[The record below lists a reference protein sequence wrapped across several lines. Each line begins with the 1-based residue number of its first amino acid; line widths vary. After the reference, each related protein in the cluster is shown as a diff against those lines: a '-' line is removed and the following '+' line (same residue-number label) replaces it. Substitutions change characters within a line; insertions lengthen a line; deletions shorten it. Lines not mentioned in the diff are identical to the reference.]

1 MIEADVAVIG
11 AGPAGAA
18 AALRLA
24 PSRRVVLIERR
35 ATAPDRIGESLPAA
49 AQHVLRELRVWDAF
63 LAEGHAPS
71 FANCSAWG
79 GPGIVEQDS
88 LRDPDGHG
96 WHLDRVC
103 FENGLRAA
111 AAARGVELCMPAQPR
126 SVSRRDG
133 RWEIAFGAET
143 VAARVLID
151 AGGRMSAA
159 PRLFGAQR
167 SVPDKL
173 VCGWIHGIA
182 EADARNLTYIEAE
195 PDGWWYTAPLPG
207 GRRVLAFHTD
217 ADLPAAAD
225 AQSARALLA
234 RARSV
239 PQLREMLEPARFDAD
254 GPSGF
259 CAAHSAALVPA
270 AGDGWLAV
278 GDAALAFDPLSSQ
291 GLFNALCTGLSGAKA
306 ADAMLDGDRGAADR
320 HIAAIEQIRA
330 AYRAHLAVYYGAE
343 RRWTGR
349 VFWRRRMAVVPQGS
363 AAQ

>member
-18 AALRLA
+18 AALHLA

-35 ATAPDRIGESLPAA
+35 DTVSDRIGESLPAA
-49 AQHVLRELRVWDAF
+49 AQHLLRELGVWEAF

-79 GPGIVEQDS
+79 GPGIAEQDS

-96 WHLDRVC
+96 WHLDRVR
-103 FENGLRAA
+103 FEEGLRAA
-111 AAARGVELCMPAQPR
+111 AVARGAELIMPAQPR
-126 SVSRRDG
+126 SLSRRDG
-133 RWEIAFGAET
+133 RWEIALDGET

-159 PRLFGAQR
+159 PRLFGAR
-167 SVPDKL
+167 RIALDKL
-173 VCGWIHGIA
+173 VCGWIHGMA
-182 EADARNLTYIEAE
+182 EPGARNLTYIESE
-195 PDGWWYTAPLPG
+195 PAGWWYTAPLPQ

-217 ADLPAAAD
+217 ADLPAATD

-234 RARSV
+234 RARGV
-239 PQLREMLEPARFDAD
+239 PQLREVLKPARFDAD

-270 AGDGWLAV
+270 GGDGWFAA

-291 GLFNALCTGLSGAKA
+291 GLFNALYTGLSSAKA
-306 ADAMLDGDRGAADR
+306 AIAALDGERDAAGR
-320 HIAAIEQIRA
+320 HIAGIEQVGA

-343 RRWTGR
+343 RRWASR
-349 VFWRRRMAVVPQGS
+349 VFWRRRRVAVPQES
-363 AAQ
+363 AR

>member
-18 AALRLA
+18 AALHLA

-35 ATAPDRIGESLPAA
+35 ETAPDRIGESLPAA
-49 AQHVLRELRVWDAF
+49 AQHLLRELGVWEAF

-71 FANCSAWG
+71 FANCSVWG
-79 GPGIVEQDS
+79 GPGIAEQDS

-96 WHLDRVC
+96 WHLDRVR

-111 AAARGVELCMPAQPR
+111 AVARGARLLMPAQPR
-126 SVSRRDG
+126 SVSRRGG
-133 RWEIAFGAET
+133 RWEIGFDAET
-143 VAARVLID
+143 VTARVLID

-159 PRLFGAQR
+159 PSLFGARR
-167 SVPDKL
+167 SVLDRL

-182 EADARNLTYIEAE
+182 EAQARNLTYVESE

-217 ADLPAAAD
+217 ADLPAAAE

-234 RARSV
+234 RAMDVARLHEV
-239 PQLREMLEPARFDAD
+239 LEDARFDAY

-270 AGDGWLAV
+270 AGDGWFAA
-278 GDAALAFDPLSSQ
+278 GDSALAFDPLSSQ
-291 GLFNALCTGLSGAKA
+291 GLFNALYAGLSSAKA
-306 ADAMLDGDRGAADR
+306 TGAMLDGDGDAADR
-320 HIAAIEQIRA
+320 YIAAVEQVRA

-343 RRWTGR
+343 RRWADR
-349 VFWRRRMAVVPQGS
+349 AFWRRRVAVASQ
-363 AAQ
+363 